1 MTYTPPD
8 KLPRTAFGEISSQ
21 ELSPLFQADFS
32 YNINPEL
39 FLEHNNGGT
48 STVENNMAKIST
60 GASANQSAEIQS
72 IIPLRYRPGQG
83 ALARFTG
90 LFTTGVA
97 NSEQLVGVGDSS
109 DGFAFGYNGTSFG
122 IKHWYG
128 GSHEVRTLTVTTKS
142 TTAENI
148 TITLDGN
155 ADATVAVTDAT
166 SGDTTTT
173 ANDIASHD
181 FSGLGRGWDAHAIG
195 ATVIFTS
202 YDSSSRTGS
211 YTLSGAT
218 TAIGTFAQTIA
229 GVAPTENWTAQASW
243 NKDAADGT
251 DHLPSMTWTNGNVF
265 EIQYQWLG
273 FGRISFY
280 IEDPNDGEYNLVHTI
295 DYANSNTRPSINNPT
310 IPFMMLAENTSNTSD
325 IIVRSASCG
334 LFSEGKVNGG
344 HIHHGASNSKTSIST
359 ETPVL
364 TIQNKDV
371 FQGKENRTSVKLTFF
386 SLAVDGT
393 KPAIFRFKVNDALT
407 GASYTDVSSNTS
419 VVSYDASATASTG
432 GQELAVVAL
441 GKSEG
446 TFQDVSSSTY
456 LLRPGY
462 HLTVTCESAANTDPT
477 VSFNWE
483 ELF

>member
-8 KLPRTAFGEISSQ
+8 VLPRTAFGEISAQ

-32 YNINPEL
+32 YSINPEL
-39 FLEHNNGGT
+39 FHTHNNGGT
-48 STVENNMAKIST
+48 STVENNMAKLST
-60 GASANQSAEIQS
+60 GAAANQSAEMQS

-90 LFTTGVA
+90 LFTAGAA
-97 NSEQLVGVGDSS
+97 NSEQLIGVGDSS

-128 GSHEVRTLTVTTKS
+128 GSHEVRTLTVTTAS

-155 ADATVAVTDAT
+155 ADATVAVTN
-166 SGDTTTT
+166 SNNTTTT
-173 ANDIASHD
+173 ANEIAAHD
-181 FSGLGRGWDAHAIG
+181 YSGLGRGWDAHAVG
-195 ATVIFTS
+195 STVIFTS
-202 YDSSSRTGS
+202 YDSTSRTGTYS
-211 YTLSGAT
+211 LSGAT
-218 TAIGTFAQTIA
+218 TAVGTFAQTVA
-229 GVAPTENWTAQASW
+229 GVAPTEDWTAQASW
-243 NKDAADGT
+243 NVDVADGT

-273 FGRISFY
+273 FGRIVFY
-280 IEDPNDGEYNLVHTI
+280 VEDPNDGEYNIVHTI
-295 DYANSNTRPSINNPT
+295 DYANANTRPSINNPT
-310 IPFMMLAENTSNTSD
+310 IPFYMLAENTSNTSD

-334 LFSEGKVNGG
+334 LFSEGKENGG
-344 HIHHGASNSKTSIST
+344 HIHHGVSNSKTSIST

-364 TIQNKDV
+364 TIQNKDI
-371 FQGKENRTSVKLTFF
+371 FQGKENRTSVKVTFF

-393 KPAIFRFKVNDALT
+393 KPATFRFKVGDTLT
-407 GASYTDVSSNTS
+407 DASYTDVSTNTS
-419 VVSYDASATASTG
+419 VVSYDASATASSG
-432 GQELAVVAL
+432 GQELAVVAM
-441 GKSEG
+441 GKTDG
-446 TFQDVSSSTY
+446 TFQDVSASTF

-462 HLTVTCESAANTDPT
+462 HLTVTCESSANTDAT